1 MAKSKKNSIRK
12 QLTFI
17 DLFKKETSFLVFVLT
32 LFVIASLVYNIPHI
46 AMWFG
51 FAIATYSVISND
63 SIQTIGTFIASNTQR
78 KWWVMWLYIGGLFVV
93 VLSLSYFLFDGDVSF
108 QRLST
113 KGFDE
118 NPTQFEYLQ
127 LAAPIFLIILTRM
140 RMPVSTTFLLLSS
153 FAAGSGAIGKVLM
166 KSMGGYV
173 IAFVVAIVIFLILS
187 KYLKRI
193 FVGKPKRTWTVIQW
207 ITSGALWSL
216 WVMQD
221 AANVVIFL
229 PRKLEFTQFLAVVC
243 IAYIGLGFL
252 FYHRGGRIQRI
263 VTSKS
268 DVKDVRPATVVD
280 FVYAML
286 MMFHLLYSTVPMS
299 TTWIFLGL
307 LGGREV
313 AMSITKTGSRK
324 FSKSLLMIGRDLG
337 MALIGLFISIFIA
350 FAVNSTIRTE
360 VYGWFF

>member
-1 MAKSKKNSIRK
+1 MVKNKKISIRK
-12 QLTFI
+12 NLNFI
-17 DLFKKETSFLVFVLT
+17 DLFKKETSFLIFVMS
-32 LFVIASLVYNIPHI
+32 LFVIASFVYNIPHI

-51 FAIATYSVISND
+51 FAIATYSVVSND
-63 SIQTIGTFIASNTQR
+63 SIQTIGTFMASNTQR
-78 KWWVMWLYIGGLFVV
+78 RWWVIWLYIGGLFVA
-93 VLSLSYFLFDGDVSF
+93 VLTLSYFLFDGDVSF

-118 NPTQFEYLQ
+118 NPTHFEYLQ

-153 FAAGSGAIGKVLM
+153 FAAGSGAIAKVLV

-173 IAFVVAIVIFLILS
+173 IAFVVAIIIFLILS
-187 KYLKRI
+187 KFLKRI
-193 FVGKPKRTWTVIQW
+193 FVGKPKPIWSVVQW
-207 ITSGALWSL
+207 ITSGSLWSL

-221 AANVVIFL
+221 AANVAIFL
-229 PRKLEFTQFLAVVC
+229 PRKLEFIEFLAVVS
-243 IAYIGLGFL
+243 IAFIGLGLL
-252 FYHRGGRIQRI
+252 FYNRGGRIQRI

-280 FVYAML
+280 LVYSML
-286 MMFHLLYSTVPMS
+286 MIFHLLYSTVPMS

-337 MALIGLFISIFIA
+337 MALIGLIISIFIA
-350 FAVNSTIRTE
+350 FAVNSSVRTE
-360 VYGWFF
+360 VYAWFT